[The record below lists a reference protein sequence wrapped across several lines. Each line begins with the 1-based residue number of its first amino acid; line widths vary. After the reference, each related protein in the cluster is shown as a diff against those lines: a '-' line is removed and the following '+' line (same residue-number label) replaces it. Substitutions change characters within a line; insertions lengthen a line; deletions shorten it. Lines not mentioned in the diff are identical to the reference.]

1 MLEFYA
7 PVLVTAAVCSL
18 GAAVFVYDAYQKL
31 GPQKEVAPGPVPS
44 IYARLLKGE
53 GGVPLPVLE
62 VRYARGTPKRLVS
75 ATVHEVAAKVE
86 RALKD
91 DDTWVVFHERF
102 ADESGRVAL
111 TLVQGSEEEIAR
123 AMAVLRGIAANGPSG
138 GTSGPSRKNAKVT
151 PPGEASKKAPP
162 PKPAP
167 RQGEP

>member
-7 PVLVTAAVCSL
+7 PILIAAGVGALAL
-18 GAAVFVYDAYQKL
+18 GAMVYDASRQL
-31 GPQKEVAPGPVPS
+31 ASRNEAAPGPVPS

-86 RALKD
+86 RALRE
-91 DDTWVVFHERF
+91 DDTWVVAHERF
-102 ADESGRVAL
+102 ADESGRVSL

-123 AMAVLRGIAANGPSG
+123 AMAVLRGLAARESVDGKGSKG
-138 GTSGPSRKNAKVT
+138 A
-151 PPGEASKKAPP
+151 PPGEAPKMGVTRAP
-162 PKPAP
+162 AS
-167 RQGEP
+167 RQGEG